1 MAHLIEPLEMR
12 DQLYDFLSNHAM
24 LTEIATWS
32 KSLLDVVPDEAD
44 SAGKAFPVAAVT
56 WHYEWNA
63 METSPIYAGGTDRR
77 RLLLWVCLSCKASIA
92 DGGSDVTSTDQ
103 AVRLANL
110 VELVLRSNDGRAL
123 SYGGNTAA
131 QGVATPEMRIRVA
144 RKDTDLKKWY
154 STVYIRVEITN
165 IRGQIS

>member
-12 DQLYDFLSNHAM
+12 DQLYDFSP
-24 LTEIATWS
+24 TTPC
-32 KSLLDVVPDEAD
+32 SLRSPPEQVAPRRGPTRDRPGRLPGRRGDALRVERDGDLAD
-44 SAGKAFPVAAVT
+44 LR
-56 WHYEWNA
+56 
-63 METSPIYAGGTDRR
+63 GTDRR
-77 RLLLWVCLSCKASIA
+77 RLLLCVHLLQ
-92 DGGSDVTSTDQ
+92 GEHRRRGRMTSTDQ

>member
-63 METSPIYAGGTDRR
+63 METSPITGVLTAPVAS
-77 RLLLWVCLSCKASIA
+77 WVCISCKANIA
-92 DGGSDVTSTDQ
+92 DGSDVTSTDQ

-110 VELVLRSNDGRAL
+110 ELVLARTMEGAFLSATLPRRAWRRQ
-123 SYGGNTAA
+123 SAHPVAA
-131 QGVATPEMRIRVA
+131 GHRPEEMVPLVNPR
-144 RKDTDLKKWY
+144 DHQHP
-154 STVYIRVEITN
+154 
-165 IRGQIS
+165 GQISRGR